1 MTREATPELTR
12 ETRVMRE
19 LRPSLTIREMAIADL
34 PAVQKCASEFY
45 GASRFLGKFC
55 IERFCEIW
63 KWLLTG
69 GDGVIFADERDG
81 EIVGAIG
88 GIVHRDIYS
97 EAIVAEEFFWF
108 VREAYRGS
116 GIALYR
122 RFEEWAVRHRAETI
136 QMVHLRDVMPEKV
149 ERFYLR
155 AGFHPIETRYAKEL
169 KREA

>member
-1 MTREATPELTR
+1 M
-12 ETRVMRE
+12 
-19 LRPSLTIREMAIADL
+19 IRAISIDEL
-34 PAVQKCASEFY
+34 PAIQKGAGEFY

-55 IERFCEIW
+55 LERFCEIW
-63 KWLLTG
+63 TFLLTG

-81 EIVGAIG
+81 EMVGAIG
-88 GIVHRDIYS
+88 GIVHREVYS

-116 GIALYR
+116 GLALYR
-122 RFEEWAVRHRAETI
+122 EFERWAVAHGAQTI

-169 KREA
+169 QPGERILRP